1 MNISPTEIAESF
13 KKHYSTDGN
22 GDEYKPG
29 LFAGL
34 TMGVVVD
41 TDDPL
46 QAGRLRIFCP
56 SLNDNP
62 TKVQHLPWSTYVS
75 PFSGSINNDQYYRG
89 TDEANA
95 TSEGSIHYGFWAI
108 PEMGAHVLVGCI
120 DGDPRRRFWIGCMP
134 EHQQTNTLFHGR
146 YKWNDGSVEGPLTG
160 NNSKMQPLH
169 SNLMRAFDD
178 QIDTPEFRSRGADYQ
193 ATAISEDVGQ
203 IPNSAMRDS
212 LDQQSAQIIDNNP
225 DSWEHDAMGAQG
237 YDWSGFKRLGNH
249 LASRVFGMSTP
260 GSHAF
265 VMDDRPFNQR
275 IRVRS
280 TAGHQILLDDTN
292 ERIYISTFEGNSWV
306 EMDVNGNIDMY
317 SANRISM
324 HAEKDINLNAG
335 STIRL
340 FGREGVHLYAGTDQL
355 TQDVFDYETNKT
367 GKLSQPVLADRP
379 QSGEIRIHASADL
392 HLKSD
397 QNIRTLS
404 LVDTFVEANGN
415 FWGKVDKSAYLQVE
429 TDINITTNVGD
440 YNLTVKNNVNE
451 TVHGN
456 SKRFTY
462 GTSAV
467 ASNGRAEVLSFESTL
482 DLGSQ
487 QSVNMKSSNGD
498 VNVEAQ
504 GNGGGGGNISVRSPN
519 SQMQVGTDGI
529 SAMTD
534 SNVKMMGAE
543 NFEVSVDPSA
553 TSKYTAPVSVAG
565 IPEVSGCDIAG
576 APIPWNG
583 SRQTITDEE
592 AVRVAYGAGFRGKDL
607 VIATAIM
614 KAESSLKVLATNK
627 AAADGKWGAT
637 VGLFQIRTLNE
648 PQNYTGLD
656 REIRDN
662 RNRQLE
668 NPNNNAAAA
677 YKIFTQMSPKNEWSV
692 GKWASLG
699 DGNVQKHLAA
709 ASMVVSRLCGGTP
722 VAARMAVMTAED
734 FTIGFDVGE
743 ESLVAVQDADNST
756 FSMMAA
762 RTFAPTGNA
771 STPFSGSS
779 LQLTTGL
786 AKLQSIADIEFKS
799 LSSTLQTSYN
809 NLVNQTDAAIT
820 RLDQLSF
827 CMGTVLPLIK
837 TGLASVSNPF
847 TLDIPFSF
855 DLGDIAGKMFQGMMP
870 PQLSAIAGNID
881 QLNAKIASLGGI
893 PGVTLPL
900 DMFSVVDQLRNNSL
914 ALQALGLP
922 TDLNFPINGK
932 TVGAV
937 EILTKLSTD
946 LKILDIPTLELPT
959 FQQVVDKIFRNNS
972 IQLTLD
978 I

>member
-1 MNISPTEIAESF
+1 MNISPSQIAENF
-13 KKHYSTDGN
+13 KKQYSTDGN
-22 GDEYKPG
+22 GDDFRPG

-46 QAGRLRIFCP
+46 QGGRLRIFCP

-62 TKVQHLPWSTYVS
+62 TKIQHLPWSTYVS
-75 PFSGSINNDQYYRG
+75 PFSGSINNNQYYRG
-89 TDEANA
+89 TEDANA
-95 TSEGSIHYGFWAI
+95 TSDGSIHYGFWAI

-134 EHQQTNTLFHGR
+134 EHQQTHTLFHGR
-146 YKWNDGSVEGPLTG
+146 YKWNEGAIEGPLTG

-169 SNLMRAFDD
+169 SHLMRAFDD
-178 QIDTPEFRSRGADYQ
+178 QPDSPEFRSRGADYQ
-193 ATAISEDVGQ
+193 ATAISQDIGQ
-203 IPNSAMRDS
+203 IPNSSMRDS
-212 LDQQSAQIIDNNP
+212 LDQQSEQIIDNNP
-225 DSWEHDAMGAQG
+225 DTWEHDAMGAQG
-237 YDWSGFKRLGNH
+237 YDWSGFKKLGNH

-265 VMDDRPFNQR
+265 VMDDRPTNQR
-275 IRVRS
+275 IRIRS
-280 TAGHQILLDDTN
+280 TAGHQVLLDDTN
-292 ERIYISTFEGNSWV
+292 ERIYISTYDGNSWV

-317 SANRISM
+317 SATRISM
-324 HAEKDINLNAG
+324 HAEKDINLTAG
-335 STIRL
+335 STVRL
-340 FGREGVHLYAGTDQL
+340 FGREGVHLYSGTDQL
-355 TQDVFDYETNKT
+355 TQDVFDYETNRT
-367 GKLSQPVLADRP
+367 GELTQPALADRP
-379 QSGEIRIHASADL
+379 QAGEIRIHANADL

-404 LVDTFVEANGN
+404 LADTFVESNGN
-415 FWGKVDKSAYLQVE
+415 LWGKVDKSAYLQVE

-440 YNLTVKNNVNE
+440 YNLTTANNINE

-467 ASNGRAEVLSFESTL
+467 ASNGRGELFSFESTL
-482 DLGSQ
+482 DVGAQ
-487 QSVNMKSSNGD
+487 QNLNMKSSNAD
-498 VNVEAQ
+498 INVEAQ
-504 GNGGGGGNISVRSPN
+504 GNSGSGGSISVRSPN

-534 SNVKMMGAE
+534 SNVKMMGAN
-543 NFEVSVDPSA
+543 NFEVSVDPTA

-565 IPEVSGCDIAG
+565 IPEVNGCPITG
-576 APIPWNG
+576 APIAWNG

-607 VIATAIM
+607 VIAVAVM
-614 KAESSLKVLATNK
+614 KAESSLKVLASNK
-627 AAADGKWGAT
+627 AAAGGKWGAT

-648 PQNYTGLD
+648 PQNYTGID
-656 REIRDN
+656 RDIRDN

-677 YKIFTQMSPKNEWSV
+677 YRIFTEMSPKNEWSV

-709 ASMVVSRLCGGTP
+709 ASMVVSRLCGGP
-722 VAARMAVMTAED
+722 VARMAALSVED
-734 FTIGFDVGE
+734 FSVGFDIGE
-743 ESLVAVQDADNST
+743 DALVAVQDADAST
-756 FSMMAA
+756 FNIMAA
-762 RTFAPTGNA
+762 RMAPTGNA
-771 STPFSGSS
+771 ASPFNGAS
-779 LQLTTGL
+779 LQLTTAL
-786 AKLQSIADIEFKS
+786 AKLQAIGDIEFKS
-799 LSSTLQTSYN
+799 LSSALQTSYT
-809 NLVNQTDAAIT
+809 NLVNQVDTTIT
-820 RLDQLSF
+820 TVDQLSF

-837 TGLASVSNPF
+837 QGLASVSNPF
-847 TLDIPFSF
+847 TLNIPFSF
-855 DLGDIAGKMFQGMMP
+855 NIGDIGAKMFQGMMP

-881 QLNAKIASLGGI
+881 QLNAKISSIGGI
-893 PGVTLPL
+893 PGVQLPL
-900 DMFSVVDQLRNNSL
+900 DMFSVVDQLRGNIP

-922 TDLNFPINGK
+922 TTLNFPINGK
-932 TVGAV
+932 VVGAV
-937 EILTKLSTD
+937 QILDKLNTQ
-946 LKILDIPTLELPT
+946 LRVLDIPTLELPK
-959 FQQVVDKIFRNNS
+959 FEQVVDRIFRNNS